1 MGYRPLGNCNE
12 YLYSAVWYSDDEE
25 DETAIALILL
35 QDFSAATQR
44 VQNFPA
50 SLLLRIV
57 AVSVTGTVNHDACC
71 PMSHCRFR

>member
-1 MGYRPLGNCNE
+1 
-12 YLYSAVWYSDDEE
+12 
-25 DETAIALILL
+25 LL